1 MVGRR
6 KLVESVQYVTLSPL
20 PLREFLLT
28 PSTVDEIPTI
38 LPEQQVRLT
47 LNIDL
52 SQELWRLVNIWDFLR
67 RMMRT
72 ECHASRTTTHGDR
85 GIMSLYIQT
94 SGIICYHYLSLGH
107 TQHTIDLLTWHPVA
121 GRRGGA
127 PLAGR
132 GRCWGPVVV
141 LILHSVH
148 PIVTQLMVLIVTNM
162 AVRIIRELSVVRN
175 VVNRLTI
182 RSNVLNLSYC
192 LCSGGHL

>member
-1 MVGRR
+1 
-6 KLVESVQYVTLSPL
+6 
-20 PLREFLLT
+20 
-28 PSTVDEIPTI
+28 
-38 LPEQQVRLT
+38 
-47 LNIDL
+47 
-52 SQELWRLVNIWDFLR
+52 
-67 RMMRT
+67 MMRT

-132 GRCWGPVVV
+132 GRCGGPVVV

-162 AVRIIRELSVVRN
+162 AVRIVCKLRAVLVRN
-175 VVNRLTI
+175 VVYGLTV
-182 RSNVLNLSYC
+182 RANVLDFSYC
-192 LCSGGHL
+192 LGGGGHLKQSQSITLKI